1 MAGFAQKASISGY
14 YRQGRLLLTCAE
26 HRSEADRLWYDNL
39 SSARNTTGNY
49 QFVGVL
55 IGNHCFEDGTCG
67 LLACPA
73 ILIKKPISVSI
84 DDLCKDLPSSACS
97 R

>member
-1 MAGFAQKASISGY
+1 LGY
-14 YRQGRLLLTCAE
+14 YRQGRLSLIYASTDPK
-26 HRSEADRLWYDNL
+26 RIGYGTINL
-39 SSARNTTGNY
+39 GSVRNTTGNS

-55 IGNHCFEDGTCG
+55 IGNHCFKDGTCR

-84 DDLCKDLPSSACS
+84 DDLPKDLPSSACS